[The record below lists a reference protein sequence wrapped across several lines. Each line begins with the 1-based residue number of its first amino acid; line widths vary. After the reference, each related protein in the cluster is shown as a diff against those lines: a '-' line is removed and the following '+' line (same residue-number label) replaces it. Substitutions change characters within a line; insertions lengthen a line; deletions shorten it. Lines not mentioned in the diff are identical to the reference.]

1 MCTRPRAIH
10 AGKNRLVRLAGL
22 NENTPAHK
30 PLERIGYSTLTDQR
44 AMTASTTSPMR
55 RCEMIL
61 TNRCNFACP
70 YCNGLP
76 PLINRPM
83 TWEEIQTGLE
93 CWFQAGLENVRFSG
107 GEPTLHRDVLKAIA
121 LCKSSGVSHIGMTS
135 NGSNRL
141 AFYRRLVDAGLT
153 NISISL
159 DASEP
164 ELGDH
169 MAGDIA
175 GAWTKVVH
183 NIRELSKITDVI
195 VNVVYN
201 AANLDGTI
209 STIWL
214 AHDLGVKDILLVAD
228 SHYTHAAIGLRR
240 LPQAILDAHPIL
252 KYRVENALSRPAVRG
267 LSETD
272 AHHCAL
278 VLDDSIIAGTYH
290 FPCALY
296 MREGGSPIGK
306 VTPSMRQDRYQW
318 FQSHNTYADPICRQ
332 FCVDL
337 YIDYNNAYAHF
348 HPGAT
353 QV

>member
-1 MCTRPRAIH
+1 M
-10 AGKNRLVRLAGL
+10 
-22 NENTPAHK
+22 
-30 PLERIGYSTLTDQR
+30 S
-44 AMTASTTSPMR
+44 ASTTSPMR

-70 YCNGLP
+70 YCNGLH

-93 CWFQAGLENVRFSG
+93 YWFRDNPENVRFSG
-107 GEPTLHRDVLKAIA
+107 GEPTLHRDILKAVA
-121 LCKSSGVSHIGMTS
+121 LCKSRGVLHIGMTS

-141 AFYRRLVDAGLT
+141 ALYQRLVEAGL
-153 NISISL
+153 NNLSISL

-164 ELGDH
+164 EPGDR
-169 MAGDIA
+169 MAGGIK
-175 GAWTKVVH
+175 GAWAKVVN

-195 VNVVYN
+195 INVVYN
-201 AANLDGTI
+201 AANVNGTI
-209 STIWL
+209 NTIRL

-228 SHYTHAAIGLRR
+228 SHYTHFADGLQR
-240 LPQAILDAHPIL
+240 LPRGILDAHPIL

-278 VLDDSIIAGTYH
+278 VLDDSVIAGEYH

-296 MREGGSPIGK
+296 MREGGRPIGK
-306 VTPSMRQDRYQW
+306 VIPSMRQDRYEW
-318 FQSHNTYADPICRQ
+318 FIAHNTYADPICKQ

-348 HPGAT
+348 HPDAPRL
-353 QV
+353 